1 MIRTYHTVFD
11 IFQISHISCFCLC
24 SAFVTFFPS
33 QSSFMQVRR
42 RQVLLSALFQDGRKV
57 DVHSYATAGK
67 PKFQIS
73 ESSIQDWK
81 RCRDQKS
88 S

>member
-1 MIRTYHTVFD
+1 M
-11 IFQISHISCFCLC
+11 
-24 SAFVTFFPS
+24 
-33 QSSFMQVRR
+33 
-42 RQVLLSALFQDGRKV
+42 LLSALFQDGRKA

-81 RCRDQKS
+81 VPRYFPVATLRNS
-88 S
+88 TWL